1 MAASQLELP
10 TLDNKM
16 ALSSF
21 ECAEKTNG
29 KRADKDG
36 PENRGEEGVEI
47 SSKGGAK
54 DIKDTAKTPSTNGA
68 SYGGKKF
75 KGVKVCCGDLR
86 QYLYSMEI
94 YRQASMLRKGR
105 EVHKVYVDVRKGS
118 SFLEDR
124 FGLTEF
130 GRVVLQDGCVRAGRA
145 RNVRHIVVARE
156 TLYCSGT
163 GGCRRACGGYGVCV
177 AGCDKVKVRGHKC
190 SFRVKLTMRLGFVD
204 HWFVEIMGSHNC
216 YI

>member
-1 MAASQLELP
+1 MAAPQLELP
-10 TLDNKM
+10 LLDNK
-16 ALSSF
+16 LPFSSH
-21 ECAEKTNG
+21 ENSEKTNSTVLEG
-29 KRADKDG
+29 MKS
-36 PENRGEEGVEI
+36 ENGLDNGGEI
-47 SSKGGAK
+47 PSKNGTKG
-54 DIKDTAKTPSTNGA
+54 STKSTSAANGT

-86 QYLYSMEI
+86 QYLYSMET

-163 GGCRRACGGYGVCV
+163 GGCRRACGGYGACVPGECRRGRDCVC
-177 AGCDKVKVRGHKC
+177 
-190 SFRVKLTMRLGFVD
+190 
-204 HWFVEIMGSHNC
+204 
-216 YI
+216 